1 MYRATTRGIE
11 ITAKPRYMAE
21 QSDPDNGRYFFAY
34 AIEIVNGGTETV
46 TLLSRHWII
55 TDAHGQVSEVRG
67 DGVVGEQPTLAPGES
82 FSYTSGCPLPTT
94 QGIMTGSYLFKTEDG
109 EEFNARIPAFSLDM
123 PEMQRVLH

>member
-1 MYRATTRGIE
+1 
-11 ITAKPRYMAE
+11 
-21 QSDPDNGRYFFAY
+21 
-34 AIEIVNGGTETV
+34 
-46 TLLSRHWII
+46 
-55 TDAHGQVSEVRG
+55 VSEVRG